1 MLQKDTEQ
9 QNNFFFFLQIEK
21 DGEDQILDILRRIDR
36 SWLARGRRCRR
47 GFWKHQ
53 QKNIREGAILS
64 IWREW
69 MEVGGTHR
77 FSLSRKYELKMGYIG
92 FPQTLVIQ
100 FAHLKCTIQWFL
112 FSSQHCEATTT
123 INFVICSLVPKESP
137 YILAVTHLSSIS
149 PDLGYR

>member
-1 MLQKDTEQ
+1 
-9 QNNFFFFLQIEK
+9 
-21 DGEDQILDILRRIDR
+21 
-36 SWLARGRRCRR
+36 
-47 GFWKHQ
+47 
-53 QKNIREGAILS
+53 
-64 IWREW
+64 

-112 FSSQHCEATTT
+112 FSSQHCEAITT